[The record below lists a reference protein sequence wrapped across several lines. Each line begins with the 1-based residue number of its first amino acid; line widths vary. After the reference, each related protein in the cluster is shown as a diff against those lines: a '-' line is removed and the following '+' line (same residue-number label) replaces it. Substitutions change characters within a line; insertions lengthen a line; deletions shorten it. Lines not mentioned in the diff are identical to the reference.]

1 MTVTN
6 YLCIGCPM
14 GCHLEVEHKEEEI
27 IEIRGSSC
35 KRGKE
40 FAQQEH
46 TDPRRMVTTTVR
58 VLGGL
63 WPKLPVKTTEAIPKG
78 KVVELCKELL
88 PHTPDRSRENGR
100 YHTEKRAWHRNRCRR
115 VPGYAGHPA
124 GLSVEGET
132 SISNR
137 A

>member
-78 KVVELCKELL
+78 KVVELCKELHRIHPTAPVKMGDIIL
-88 PHTPDRSRENGR
+88 KNALGTGIDVVASRDMPMSRPD
-100 YHTEKRAWHRNRCRR
+100 
-115 VPGYAGHPA
+115 
-124 GLSVEGET
+124 
-132 SISNR
+132 
-137 A
+137 

>member
-78 KVVELCKELL
+78 KVVELCKELHRIHPTAPVKMGDIIL
-88 PHTPDRSRENGR
+88 ENALGTGIDVVASRDMPMSRPD
-100 YHTEKRAWHRNRCRR
+100 
-115 VPGYAGHPA
+115 
-124 GLSVEGET
+124 
-132 SISNR
+132 
-137 A
+137 